1 MIAEILPASVAGDF
15 DEFGESVWREQIEF
29 CPYAFASFR
38 FIIEGAGMQ
47 KRKSQSVNGKD
58 NGDSVGGRKE
68 RAPGRMRRGNRL
80 KNSRGWS
87 ISFNSPVVLCFALI
101 CLVAW
106 LMGWLSGGRTT
117 TMFFSVYRASLSSP
131 FTYVRLIGHVF
142 GHASLDHLLGNMTLL
157 LIIGPML
164 EEKYGSLNLLVVI
177 LITAFVTGIAS
188 FLLFPHTQL
197 LGASGVVSAFIL
209 LSSFTSIREHYIP
222 LTFLLVAI
230 FYLGGQIYEGIFVPS
245 NISNFTHI
253 LGGVVGAWF
262 GFFLMSR

>member
-1 MIAEILPASVAGDF
+1 
-15 DEFGESVWREQIEF
+15 
-29 CPYAFASFR
+29 
-38 FIIEGAGMQ
+38 MQ
-47 KRKSQSVNGKD
+47 KRKTQAVNSREKGESAGSRK
-58 NGDSVGGRKE
+58 GRGE
-68 RAPGRMRRGNRL
+68 RRMRGGKHL

-101 CLVAW
+101 CLVTW
-106 LMGWLSGGRTT
+106 LMGWISGGRTT
-117 TMFFSVYRASLSSP
+117 AMFFSVYRSSLSSP
-131 FTYVRLIGHVF
+131 LTYVRMIGHVF
-142 GHASLDHLLGNMTLL
+142 GHASLDHLFGNMTLL

-164 EEKYGSLNLLVVI
+164 EEKYGSLNLLVVM

-188 FLLFPHTQL
+188 FLLFPHIQL

-222 LTFLLVAI
+222 LTFLLVAV

-262 GFFLMSR
+262 GFFLMNRPENRPERRRSSC